1 MRDPDRAMEIYRRLL
16 AEDAEQSSS
25 RESVAQ
31 QIADRIA
38 RIGDAIL
45 MRLVADSR
53 ARAVEAD
60 KTAGQPNHTDD
71 GAAFCFS
78 PRKKRSAG
86 APDRASPSATDLVGE
101 LVRRHTPPPRRPG
114 KSADSGA
121 PVMVRVDR
129 RQRVRPAG
137 KAPDSARTSDPQL
150 LRRRAAEE
158 RERAAQAADA
168 GARSSHRRL
177 ADLFWIAAD
186 QAEAQRPDMR

>member
-60 KTAGQPNHTDD
+60 KTAGQPNRTDD

-86 APDRASPSATDLVGE
+86 APGRASPSATDLVSE
-101 LVRRHTPPPRRPG
+101 LVRRHTRPG

-137 KAPDSARTSDPQL
+137 KAPDSARASDPQL